1 MLVRTPLA
9 RGALAFAAALLLA
22 TSTQA
27 QFGLPGSE
35 GGDSDLSSEAA
46 PVYYG
51 PLVTGDTVIH
61 DPDNPSEYEPTFKYI
76 DNLFF
81 GGPDPDELRDHFE
94 DHGWDSEYDEDSFKS
109 GFLKE
114 LKYTD
119 VVYIVSHA
127 GVSEST
133 GEVGLAWRNL
143 FGLNKT
149 VVLASD
155 IREALADGY
164 GPKLVV
170 VVGCQS
176 AANDTLARAFPNAA
190 FVGFAEKAS
199 LPLASKFARGFL
211 EKIAEG
217 QSIQAAY
224 DSTPVPGD
232 TVGFRNGKPRLI
244 LPLDPNAD

>member
-1 MLVRTPLA
+1 MLEVRSHARAGLA
-9 RGALAFAAALLLA
+9 LMAGLLLA
-22 TSTQA
+22 VPATA
-27 QFGLPGSE
+27 QFGLTADDPAT
-35 GGDSDLSSEAA
+35 LEATA
-46 PVYYG
+46 PPVYYG
-51 PLVTGDTVIH
+51 PLVTGDTVLIE
-61 DPDNPSEYEPTFKYI
+61 PGATYEPTFKYI

-119 VVYIVSHA
+119 VVYIISHA

-155 IREALADGY
+155 IRESLQDGY

-170 VVGCQS
+170 VVGCKS

-190 FVGFAEKAS
+190 FVGFAEEAT
-199 LPLASKFARGFL
+199 LHLAAGFARQFL
-211 EKIAEG
+211 MKIAEG
-217 QSIQAAY
+217 QSIQQAW
-224 DSTPVPGD
+224 DSTPKPAD
-232 TVGFRNGKPRLI
+232 TAGFRGGAPRLI
-244 LPLDPNAD
+244 LPVDPNAD